1 MHRVGKYDR
10 DRALDALAEND
21 AIELVPVERKQ
32 KLATAVAWWRCVRV
46 LRFQR
51 ILTAKKALRRS
62 GGPGGSAPWFPS
74 FGGSVDTQYK
84 QGGVRFHPIT

>member
-32 KLATAVAWWRCVRV
+32 KLATAVAWLRCVV
-46 LRFQR
+46 
-51 ILTAKKALRRS
+51 
-62 GGPGGSAPWFPS
+62 GPGGESIRRSPRESSCSGEDCGMW
-74 FGGSVDTQYK
+74 
-84 QGGVRFHPIT
+84 I

>member
-46 LRFQR
+46 LHFQR
-51 ILTAKKALRRS
+51 ILTAKKSPPQER
-62 GGPGGSAPWFPS
+62 GSRGQRPLVFILWW
-74 FGGSVDTQYK
+74 Q
-84 QGGVRFHPIT
+84 

>member
-1 MHRVGKYDR
+1 MHRVGKYDH

-46 LRFQR
+46 LRFH
-51 ILTAKKALRRS
+51 
-62 GGPGGSAPWFPS
+62 SAF
-74 FGGSVDTQYK
+74 
-84 QGGVRFHPIT
+84 